1 LNSNNMFDEKGK
13 YSDEFLDDVKKYNW
27 ANTNVLKIYQYVNV
41 TETTTTV
48 NGQTTT
54 QVTEGPD
61 HNKYFKG
68 SNVASGYAN
77 GIYLSNRQQYPAYT
91 TLTDAVK
98 NSINNFNNSVGH
110 EPYMLQVDDTNNFT
124 IYYCK
129 FLYIVNGNVERS
141 ETIYWK

>member
-1 LNSNNMFDEKGK
+1 
-13 YSDEFLDDVKKYNW
+13 
-27 ANTNVLKIYQYVNV
+27 LKIYQYVNV

-77 GIYLSNRQQYPAYT
+77 GIYLSNRQQYSAYT
-91 TLTDAVK
+91 TLTDDVK
-98 NSINNFNNSVGH
+98 NSINEFNDAVGS
-110 EPYMLQVDDTNNFT
+110 EQYTLRIGDTNNFA

-129 FLYIVNGNVERS
+129 FLYIIDGVVQLS
-141 ETIYWK
+141 KTIY